1 MNYSSYIFRH
11 EAHSD
16 RLALAKDSGTS
27 PDVLRQLSDD
37 WSYWVRMAV
46 AQNSNT
52 PCDVMIK
59 LSCDRERE
67 IRQHAHSLGFWWS

>member
-1 MNYSSYIFRH
+1 MNYSSYIFNH
-11 EAHSD
+11 EAFSD
-16 RLALAKDSGTS
+16 RLALAKNPGTS

-37 WSYWVRMAV
+37 YSYFVRMAV
-46 AQNSNT
+46 AQNPNT
-52 PCDVMIK
+52 SADVMIK